1 MDFRLLACWSCAIME
16 PYFSKIALSL
26 RFLFIATAAF
36 HSRPNL
42 WSGRI
47 QGHEWL
53 RKPSDLSFAIFLPQQ
68 SMNDAHGEVDKA
80 RKTFK
85 LQCTRKGD
93 KSRACVALSIF
104 WSEMVFQNITLHGHF
119 KSFQLFGD
127 RVKWCQHLSAAIQH
141 QLGGRDLV
149 RADATNSA
157 TQSFKVIKM
166 QRSFLV
172 DDRVLVFTEA
182 GSSRVLLNGR
192 WLCWWF

>member
-1 MDFRLLACWSCAIME
+1 ME

-53 RKPSDLSFAIFLPQQ
+53 RNAATFYAERSTKHLSFAIFLPQQ
-68 SMNDAHGEVDKA
+68 SMNDAHGEVDKS
-80 RKTFK
+80 RKTLK

-104 WSEMVFQNITLHGHF
+104 RSEMVFQNITLHGHF
-119 KSFQLFGD
+119 KSFQL
-127 RVKWCQHLSAAIQH
+127 
-141 QLGGRDLV
+141 LG
-149 RADATNSA
+149 
-157 TQSFKVIKM
+157 I
-166 QRSFLV
+166 
-172 DDRVLVFTEA
+172 E
-182 GSSRVLLNGR
+182 
-192 WLCWWF
+192 